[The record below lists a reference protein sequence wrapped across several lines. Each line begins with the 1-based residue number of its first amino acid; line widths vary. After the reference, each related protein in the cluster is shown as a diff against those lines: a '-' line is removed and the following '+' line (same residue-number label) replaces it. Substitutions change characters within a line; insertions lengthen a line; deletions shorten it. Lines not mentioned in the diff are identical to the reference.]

1 MGARASGIHPG
12 MGSQQRNK
20 HDSGGESARSRRH
33 PGSGA
38 RGRQGATVE
47 HSPNQRHER
56 TATGSAGTERNH
68 SRSKAA
74 REGRVNRQGT
84 A

>member
-1 MGARASGIHPG
+1 

-20 HDSGGESARSRRH
+20 HDSGGESARGRRH
-33 PGSGA
+33 PGNGA

-47 HSPNQRHER
+47 HSPDQRHER
-56 TATGSAGTERNH
+56 TATGSAGIERDH
-68 SRSKAA
+68 GRSKAA
-74 REGRVNRQGT
+74 HEGRVNRQGT